1 MWYVIFDIL
10 LYETV
15 LKYFKMPLLFR
26 LSVNHTYIIRITA
39 KTGSVSGHPV
49 SRAVELGFKNPSL
62 GFKKLQNPQNKSLGF
77 LSVLCNLINKR
88 HIQILFLICKIHQ
101 FHRHGILLRSLFR

>member
-15 LKYFKMPLLFR
+15 LKYFKMSLLFR

-62 GFKKLQNPQNKSLGF
+62 GFKKTSKPSKQK
-77 LSVLCNLINKR
+77 
-88 HIQILFLICKIHQ
+88 
-101 FHRHGILLRSLFR
+101 LRFFYLYCVI